1 MLLHFKNVSFDD
13 DLFEGTRYERDLDL
27 ISFQLKDGISTSN
40 VTLNLVF
47 KSPQDARRA
56 YFTMLHTDAS
66 ELDLR
71 DIEVE
76 WPSELME
83 RIMGVLYEPELF
95 QKESK

>member
-1 MLLHFKNVSFDD
+1 
-13 DLFEGTRYERDLDL
+13 
-27 ISFQLKDGISTSN
+27 
-40 VTLNLVF
+40 
-47 KSPQDARRA
+47 
-56 YFTMLHTDAS
+56 MLHTVAS
-66 ELDLR
+66 ELDLM